1 MIEDEELAIFE
12 SELIKLMNEYRKCV
26 DHSLKVKIHEDMAWL
41 KTVVISAGTHEH
53 HLKINDLESV

>member
-1 MIEDEELAIFE
+1 MIEDGELAIFE

-41 KTVVISAGTHEH
+41 KTVIISAGTYEH
-53 HLKINDLESV
+53 QLKMNDLESV